1 MGLSFGIMVSLC
13 VCGQR
18 QVKHSLF
25 SNVINFS
32 SYAIILAG
40 PPCISTTLFFLL
52 HPHSHLQRAQ
62 VSFKVSPDVNF
73 VIELMDPK
81 SILSGFDG
89 LCGEEASKSL
99 PQLAHGLGVGV
110 LSGLVYGM
118 NH

>member
-1 MGLSFGIMVSLC
+1 MGHSFLS
-13 VCGQR
+13 
-18 QVKHSLF
+18 K
-25 SNVINFS
+25 VINFS
-32 SYAIILAG
+32 SHVMILTG
-40 PPCISTTLFFLL
+40 PPCISNALFFLL
-52 HPHSHLQRAQ
+52 EPHSHLQRTQ

-89 LCGEEASKSL
+89 LCGEETSKSL